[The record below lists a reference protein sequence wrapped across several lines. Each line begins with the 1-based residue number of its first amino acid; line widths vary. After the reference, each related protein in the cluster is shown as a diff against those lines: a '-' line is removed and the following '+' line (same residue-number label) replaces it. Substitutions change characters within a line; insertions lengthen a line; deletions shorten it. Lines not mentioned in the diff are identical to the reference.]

1 MALPPS
7 LLPAELEFISE
18 ETLVH
23 VVPLFSMD
31 PIRLL
36 SVSAPPALADV
47 EGALADLDSTLLG

>member
-23 VVPLFSMD
+23 IVPLFSMD

-36 SVSAPPALADV
+36 SVRAPAELQSP
-47 EGALADLDSTLLG
+47 EGRSS